1 MLSFHNDPK
10 IKDKYLDRVRKNGG
24 AVGCTLEHK
33 DNKRYP
39 IELGLP
45 VWLARLEEEIFN
57 NLPVD
62 KAKQWP
68 LNFLKAIPIGVDVD
82 AARHLV
88 DIRRMDRLIIIQE
101 KLLSKNE
108 GAVKSAIVATIS
120 AIKIIKSCHDAA
132 LNKRGFDVTFEEAK
146 AAAVVAAWA
155 AAESAAAESAAA
167 ESEAAESASWA
178 AAWAAAESAAAAAWA
193 ADAKAAAESAA
204 SAAEAAAWAA
214 DAKAAWEQEANDL
227 LEILSSLKGV

>member
-33 DNKRYP
+33 DSKRYP

-45 VWLARLEEEIFN
+45 VWLARLEEDIFN

-82 AARHLV
+82 AARHLI

-132 LNKRGFDVTFEEAK
+132 LNKMGFDVTFEEAK
-146 AAAVVAAWA
+146 AAAL
-155 AAESAAAESAAA
+155 AAERK
-167 ESEAAESASWA
+167 
-178 AAWAAAESAAAAAWA
+178 AW
-193 ADAKAAAESAA
+193 K
-204 SAAEAAAWAA
+204 
-214 DAKAAWEQEANDL
+214 QEADDL

>member
-45 VWLARLEEEIFN
+45 VWLARLEEDIFN

-82 AARHLV
+82 AARHLI

-132 LNKRGFDVTFEEAK
+132 LNKMGFDVTFEEAK
-146 AAAVVAAWA
+146 AAAVA
-155 AAESAAAESAAA
+155 AARSAAVV
-167 ESEAAESASWA
+167 
-178 AAWAAAESAAAAAWA
+178 AAAASVRTPEKSAITQE
-193 ADAKAAAESAA
+193 AKAAAL
-204 SAAEAAAWAA
+204 AAERKAW
-214 DAKAAWEQEANDL
+214 KQEADDL

>member
-24 AVGCTLEHK
+24 AVGCTLEHN
-33 DNKRYP
+33 DSKRYP

-82 AARHLV
+82 AARHLI
-88 DIRRMDRLIIIQE
+88 DIRRLDRLISIQE

-132 LNKRGFDVTFEEAK
+132 LNEMGFDVTFEEAK
-146 AAAVVAAWA
+146 DV
-155 AAESAAAESAAA
+155 
-167 ESEAAESASWA
+167 
-178 AAWAAAESAAAAAWA
+178 
-193 ADAKAAAESAA
+193 
-204 SAAEAAAWAA
+204 
-214 DAKAAWEQEANDL
+214 
-227 LEILSSLKGV
+227 